1 MLPTTGSLF
10 LGSAF
15 VAVAAINVW
24 LILESMSRGASRPGT
39 GAGRAQRLIV
49 AHRIGGYLFIA
60 IFCVMLWFMAARLR
74 GGSQTS
80 GSISIHFTLALILA
94 PLLFVK
100 VLLARRYR
108 NQASA
113 LMPLGLL
120 IFVLSFVV
128 VAIAGFPY
136 LSRDTKVEQV
146 SLDQIGQPPVTLDVA
161 AAGALMQQKCSKC
174 HTLER
179 VVGAQKDAKGWAT
192 TIARMEARPDS
203 GLSDSDARTIAAYL
217 TSRSTPE
224 NGSTALTVARAIIDQ
239 RCSRCHT
246 LERVYSGSHTRAE
259 WQAIVS
265 RMEAHASGSSGA
277 FRPGETQQIVDY
289 LAQTQSPDSTK
300 NAAAQPSS
308 PAPALAPPVAASSI
322 DFRPIGL
329 GVVVLAALTFLA
341 VKRPG
346 SPAAA
351 PRAAPP
357 APAGPAKAPSK
368 PAPKGPTI
376 LRLVDITQ
384 QTSDSKTLRFALPPG
399 SNITARPGQF
409 LSFTFLYDGRKETRC
424 YSICSSPARTGY
436 IEITPKRAPNGC
448 VSVYLNENAAAGL
461 TVEASGP
468 HGEFCLDPERHRRIV
483 LIAAGSGMTPMMA
496 MLRYIDDLRLDIDA
510 TLLYCVRNPGDIF
523 FRAELEDLQTR
534 LKSFRYIAQIS
545 DPPPDWTG
553 WKGRI
558 SADFVRSAVSD
569 FSGREVFICGPAPF
583 METARAIVLELGA
596 TPEHVQQERFAGP
609 SIKPPA
615 PPTDAAAP
623 TVTVNFARSGKVVT
637 MQQSQTILQIAEDN
651 NVSIPFSCRQGQC
664 GTCKT
669 RLLEGSVVMDSENG
683 LDDDSRARGFVL
695 TCVGHPSGNVR
706 LDV

>member
-1 MLPTTGSLF
+1 MLPATGSLF

-24 LILESMSRGASRPGT
+24 LILESMSRSSKPQRS
-39 GAGRAQRLIV
+39 QRLMA
-49 AHRIGGYLFIA
+49 AHRIGGYVFIA
-60 IFCVMLWFMAARLR
+60 IFCVMIYYMAARLR
-74 GGSQTS
+74 DGSQTS

-94 PLLFVK
+94 PLLFIK
-100 VLLARRYR
+100 VILARRYR
-108 NQASA
+108 NQATA

-120 IFVLSFVV
+120 IFVLAFVV

-136 LSRDTKVEQV
+136 LNRETRVEQV
-146 SLDQIGQPPVTLDVA
+146 SLDQIGQPPVKLDVA
-161 AAGALMQQKCSKC
+161 AAAALMQQKCSKC

-179 VVGAQKDAKGWAT
+179 VVSAEKDAKGWAD

-203 GLSDSDARTIAAYL
+203 GISDSDARTIAAYL
-217 TSRSTPE
+217 TSRSTPQ
-224 NGSTALTVARAIIDQ
+224 NGSTPITVARALVDQ

-246 LERVYSGSHTRAE
+246 LERVYSGSHTRAD

-289 LAQTQSPDSTK
+289 LAQTQSPDAK
-300 NAAAQPSS
+300 NAAAPVVVSGAAPL
-308 PAPALAPPVAASSI
+308 PAPPLAPPAAASAT

-329 GVVVLAALTFLA
+329 GLVVFAALTFLA

-346 SPAAA
+346 AVKPTPAS
-351 PRAAPP
+351 
-357 APAGPAKAPSK
+357 PAKAPPPAK
-368 PAPKGPTI
+368 PASRATMI
-376 LRLVDITQ
+376 LKLIDITP

-399 SNITARPGQF
+399 TSIMARPGQF
-409 LSFTFLYDGRKETRC
+409 LSFTFLFDGRKETRC
-424 YSICSSPARTGY
+424 YSICSSPARTAY

-448 VSVYLNENAAAGL
+448 VSVYLNESAAAGL

-468 HGEFCLDPERHRRIV
+468 LGEFCLDPELHRRIV

-510 TLLYCVRNPGDIF
+510 TLLYCVRNPGDVF
-523 FRAELEDLQTR
+523 FRAELQEMQTR
-534 LKSFRYIAQIS
+534 MKSFRYAAQCS

-558 SADFVRSAVSD
+558 SADFVRSAVQD
-569 FSGREVFICGPAPF
+569 FAGCEVFLCGPAPF
-583 METARAIVLELGA
+583 METARSIVLQLGA
-596 TPEHVQQERFAGP
+596 SPDHVHQEKFAGP

-615 PPTDAAAP
+615 PAADTSSP
-623 TVTVNFARSGKVVT
+623 TVTVEFAKSGKVVT
-637 MQQSQTILQIAEDN
+637 MQQTQAILQVAEDN
-651 NVSIPFSCRQGQC
+651 GVNIPFSCRQGQC
-664 GTCKT
+664 GTCRT

-695 TCVGHPSGNVR
+695 TCVGHPAGNVR
-706 LDV
+706 LDA